1 MFSFTILVAGI
12 VIFFLIIIRVL
23 WRREWVMLPFV
34 IVLFLLFIVLNHV
47 VRLLLLLPLA
57 FIYSKRMAE
66 RSVKLRDE
74 KNLPSQD

>member
-23 WRREWVMLPFV
+23 WRREWAMLSFV

-47 VRLLLLLPLA
+47 VRPLLLLPLA